1 VRRGSSF
8 DKEAQ
13 VGENVGI
20 ARQTYEHWNNRDF
33 DAFTDNLAN
42 GVIVMP
48 GSGERLEGREGA
60 RQFAEM
66 WANGF
71 PDGRVQVDSVIDAG
85 DQVVV
90 EYTGRGTHT
99 GTLVSPMGEIPATS
113 RSVTLQLCDV
123 WRFEGGI
130 AKSLTTYFDSASLM
144 TQLGVMPEAIGASA

>member
-1 VRRGSSF
+1 M
-8 DKEAQ
+8 
-13 VGENVGI
+13 GENVGI